1 MEQASQKR
9 SREDKLRDHLLK
21 AQEKYRVAKDAVLRA
36 QREIDTMPAVD
47 GDFALRKAL
56 QRETRSLHRVAQM
69 LKEFSDTLQEKAS
82 NSKSEAM

>member
-9 SREDKLRDHLLK
+9 SREDELWDHRLK
-21 AQEKYRVAKDAVLRA
+21 AQEEFRVAKDAVFRA

-47 GDFALRKAL
+47 GHFALRKAL
-56 QRETRSLHRVAQM
+56 QRETRSLYRVAQM
-69 LKEFSDTLQEKAS
+69 LKEFSDTLQEKAP